1 MIVRLA
7 DDQDA
12 PGLIELARQVE
23 DWFGPMAGDP
33 GFRAALDRHI
43 GRGTA
48 LVAVNAGQAPQ
59 QAGLLGGL
67 LFSAKPPAYHVR
79 WLVVCELARRQ
90 GAGRALVAEA
100 MRRFVSGPGVVEV
113 VTFGAG
119 HPGAAASGARVFYER
134 LGFAPAEA
142 AAPGPEG
149 GSRQV
154 YRKAIVGK
162 HAR

>member
-33 GFRAALDRHI
+33 GLRAVLDRHI

-48 LVAVNAGQAPQ
+48 LVALDAG

-67 LFSAKPPAYHVR
+67 LFSARPPAYHVR
-79 WLVVCELARRQ
+79 WLVVAERARRQ
-90 GAGRALVAEA
+90 GAGRGLMAEA

-154 YRKAIVGK
+154 YRKAIAGK